1 MAINKINVSL
11 IGKKLPQNTG
21 RTDEG
26 TPISLF
32 DFKGRAIAVF
42 FTGEGILSSDLVLV
56 RKLKEASKEFL
67 LYNCS
72 PVWVSTESEEI
83 LAAARDLDKLPF
95 MIISDFSKEI
105 HNEMQYDFSLDK
117 LSDKIEVWIAD
128 DKGKIISAI
137 PSMEPGSLVNATM
150 AALPRYFS

>member
-1 MAINKINVSL
+1 MAIKKINVSL
-11 IGKKLPQNTG
+11 IGKELPRDTG

-42 FTGEGILSSDLVLV
+42 LTGDGVLSSQLKLV
-56 RKLKEASKEFL
+56 RQLKEASKEFL
-67 LYNCS
+67 SYNCS
-72 PVWVSTESEEI
+72 PIWVSTESEEI

-105 HNEMQYDFSLDK
+105 HNEMQYDFS
-117 LSDKIEVWIAD
+117 SDKINVWIAD

-137 PSMEPGSLVNATM
+137 PSMEPISLVNATI